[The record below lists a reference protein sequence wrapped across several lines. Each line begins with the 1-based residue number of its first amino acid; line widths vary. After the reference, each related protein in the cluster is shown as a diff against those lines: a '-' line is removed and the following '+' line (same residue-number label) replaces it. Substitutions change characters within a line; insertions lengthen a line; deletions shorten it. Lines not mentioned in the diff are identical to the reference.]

1 MSIRNAGKTIRE
13 AREQTG
19 LSQEKFSEGICSTYS
34 LSRIESGAAGVS
46 PSTFQALMSHAG
58 APCEL
63 FPIFANRTDF
73 DCYYALKHV
82 RFFLDSWQL
91 ESAYQELDKIEQLNW
106 AENKFYYQEWL
117 MLHNKLQ
124 FRSGCSNHEETLNSL
139 LDALHVTRP
148 NFDVYNFRSLL
159 LSTIEIELLTL
170 LAQEYL
176 YITQPAICLSICSQL
191 YSYLNNLQLSYLEKN
206 RLLAEESI
214 VYVKY
219 LIAIGDFQTAYKIAD
234 FHRHTMV
241 LDVEDSPLLE
251 LHFLTGLA
259 CFYLND
265 AEKCKAYFKDAF
277 YSAHSIE
284 SPYSTTCYLYMK
296 GLDSALIPSDIEQ
309 LEKVSLHQYA
319 TKKTIDTSSFSEGIY
334 DPFSDELY
342 TLGTLIKDFR
352 KEQKISQLVL
362 CQGLCSKS
370 TLSKIENGTL
380 QPDIF
385 LAEALLQ
392 RLGISERIFTFWGN
406 EKEAQIYELKFKL
419 IHSQLLSPS
428 QKAIL
433 LEQFYSIIPKDN
445 KLLMQFYLLKKSNF
459 TNCFSESVQ
468 FLFDALH
475 LTLPDFNINQINKYR
490 LTWAEL
496 SILNQISCIYRN
508 SDTPYK
514 YSNQFYLL
522 MDYWS
527 SCNNDLFL
535 QSTIFCLTIYNFCS
549 SLYKQKRFSEIIN
562 IFPTSSFSILHSS
575 LKTYG
580 YFLFFFSQAL
590 GECNNSEYTKLY
602 GIYSY
607 SIQNLFELFEN
618 SSILKLALEKDFKI
632 KLF

>member
-46 PSTFQALMSHAG
+46 PSTFQALMSHVG

-148 NFDVYNFRSLL
+148 NFDVYNFRSFL

-176 YITQPAICLSICSQL
+176 YINQPSICLSICSQL
-191 YSYLNNLQLSYLEKN
+191 YSYLSNLQLSYLEKN

-219 LIAIGDFQTAYKIAD
+219 LIAIGDFQTAYKIAN
-234 FHRHTMV
+234 FHRHIMV

-265 AEKCKAYFKDAF
+265 VEKCKAYFKDAF

-296 GLDSALIPSDIEQ
+296 ELNSVLIPSDIEQ
-309 LEKVSLHQYA
+309 FEKVSLHQYA

-428 QKAIL
+428 EKVIL
-433 LEQFYSIIPKDN
+433 LEQFHSLIPKTD
-445 KLLMQFYLLKKSNF
+445 KLLLQFYLFIKSDLIQNIPEKQQLLQ
-459 TNCFSESVQ
+459 N
-468 FLFDALH
+468 ALS
-475 LTLPDFNINQINKYR
+475 LTLPNLNLTQISTYR

-496 SILNQISCIYRN
+496 NILNQLAYIYRN
-508 SDTPYK
+508 SSTPYK
-514 YSNQFYLL
+514 STNLFYKLL
-522 MDYWS
+522 DYWNY
-527 SCNNDLFL
+527 CKNDFLL
-535 QSTIFCLTIYNFCS
+535 QSNIFCLTFYYLCS
-549 SLYKQKRFSEIIN
+549 SLYKQKHFSEIVDTMK
-562 IFPTSSFSILHSS
+562 PLPILYSS
-575 LKTYG
+575 LKSYS
-580 YFLFFFSQAL
+580 YFLLYYCQAL
-590 GECNNSEYTKLY
+590 GECQDINNSKKY
-602 GIYSY
+602 GYY
-607 SIQNLFELFEN
+607 ACALQDLFELFSN
-618 SSILKLALEKDFKI
+618 TTALSSYLLNDFQI
-632 KLF
+632 TLL